1 MGTDLRYRIS
11 FHIRLFLT
19 LLLLFG
25 LFLLSFLLFQF
36 RRERLYKAERV
47 NTELQI
53 INTRL
58 SHYLADHTAMDSIV
72 MENRR
77 SVTENL
83 RVTVLDKTGTVLYD
97 TDKSLPLDSFAN
109 HANRPEIIRAMKN
122 GSGYTIRRL
131 SETTNK
137 EYFYAATLTGDYVV
151 RSAIPYSVSL
161 KEVLKTDK
169 LFLPV
174 MIGISIIISCL
185 ALIFTRRLGNNIK
198 RLKKFARLA
207 DNGEP
212 LHDIGP
218 FPKDELGD
226 ISNHII
232 QLYSRLKQTKEAL
245 ESEHK
250 VVEQQKQEQTRIKKQ
265 LTQNINHELKTP
277 VSIIQGYLETL
288 MNNPALPPSKKQAF
302 IESCYKQSDRLAQLL
317 NDISTITRM
326 DEASDII
333 EKTELNLSDII
344 KDVFLDLDTHLQEK
358 NIKTVLDF
366 PDKIIVQGNHGLLQ
380 SIFRN
385 LTDNAITYSGCDTIT
400 VRLRESGPDHYAF
413 IYADN
418 GIGIDRE
425 HLSRIFERFYRVD
438 KGRSRRM
445 GGTGLG
451 LSIVKNALLLHG
463 GSIHARKREEGGVE
477 FIFTIKKT

>member
-1 MGTDLRYRIS
+1 MGTDLKYRIS
-11 FHIRLFLT
+11 FHIRLFLI
-19 LLLLFG
+19 LILLFG
-25 LFLLSFLLFQF
+25 LFLFCFLIFQF

-58 SHYLADHTAMDSIV
+58 SHYLVNFYAIDSIV
-72 MENRR
+72 KENRQ
-77 SVTENL
+77 SVMENL
-83 RVTVLDKTGTVLYD
+83 RVTIMDTAGSVLYD
-97 TDKSLPLDSFAN
+97 TDTTHPLDSFAN
-109 HANRPEIIRAMKN
+109 HADRPEIMRAMKY

-137 EYFYAATLTGDYVV
+137 EYFYAANLAGKYVV

-161 KEVLKTDK
+161 QEVLKTDK

-174 MIGISIIISCL
+174 MIGISIIVSGL
-185 ALIFTRRLGNNIK
+185 ALLFTRRLGHNIK
-198 RLKKFARLA
+198 RLRKFARLA

-232 QLYSRLKQTKEAL
+232 QLYSQLKQTKEAL
-245 ESEHK
+245 ENEHK
-250 VVEQQKQEQTRIKKQ
+250 VVEQQKQEQTRLKKQ

-288 MNNPALPPSKKQAF
+288 LNNPSLPPSKKQAF

-326 DEASDII
+326 DEASEII
-333 EKTELNLSDII
+333 EKTELNVSDII
-344 KDVFLDLDTHLQEK
+344 RDVFSDLDAYLQEK
-358 NIKTVLDF
+358 NIKPVIDI
-366 PDKIIVQGNHGLLQ
+366 PQEIIVKANHGLLQ
-380 SIFRN
+380 SVFRN
-385 LTDNAITYSGCDTIT
+385 LTDNAITYSGCDTIF
-400 VRLRESGPDHYAF
+400 VKLIESGQDHFTF

-418 GIGIDRE
+418 GIGIDE
-425 HLSRIFERFYRVD
+425 AHLPRIFERFYRVD

-451 LSIVKNALLLHG
+451 LSIVKNAILLHG
-463 GSIHARKREEGGVE
+463 GSIRAGKREAGGVE
-477 FIFTIKKT
+477 FIFSIKKQ

>member
-1 MGTDLRYRIS
+1 MGTDLKYKIS

-25 LFLLSFLLFQF
+25 LFLFSFLIFQF

-58 SHYLADHTAMDSIV
+58 SHYLINPAAMDSVVRQNRQSV
-72 MENRR
+72 M
-77 SVTENL
+77 ENL
-83 RVTVLDKTGTVLYD
+83 RVTVMDTAGTVLYD
-97 TDKSLPLDSFAN
+97 TDQTLPLDSFAN
-109 HANRPEIIRAMKN
+109 HADRPEIIRAMKS

-137 EYFYAATLTGDYVV
+137 EYFYAAAYTGNYVV

-174 MIGISIIISCL
+174 MIGLSVIISAL
-185 ALIFTRRLGNNIK
+185 ALLFTRSLGNNIK
-198 RLKKFARLA
+198 RLRKFAKLA

-212 LHDIGP
+212 LDDIGP

-232 QLYSRLKQTKEAL
+232 QLYSQLKQTKEAL
-245 ESEHK
+245 ESEHRM
-250 VVEQQKQEQTRIKKQ
+250 VEQQKLEQTRIKKQ

-288 MNNPALPPSKKQAF
+288 MNNPSLPPSKKQAF

-326 DEASDII
+326 DEASEII
-333 EKTELNLSDII
+333 EKTELNVSDII
-344 KDVFLDLDTHLQEK
+344 RDVFSDLDAHLQEK
-358 NIKTVLDF
+358 KIKPVLDI
-366 PDKIIVQGNHGLLQ
+366 PEQIIVKGNHGLLQ
-380 SIFRN
+380 SVFRN
-385 LTDNAITYSGCDTIT
+385 LTDNAITYSGCDTIY
-400 VRLRESGPDHYAF
+400 VKLMESGPDHYTF

-418 GIGIDRE
+418 GIGIDQD
-425 HLSRIFERFYRVD
+425 HLPRIFERFYRVD

-451 LSIVKNALLLHG
+451 LSIVKNAILLHG
-463 GSIHARKREEGGVE
+463 GTICAGKREGGGVE
-477 FIFTIKKT
+477 FIFSVKTQ

>member
-58 SHYLADHTAMDSIV
+58 SHSLADHTAMDSIV

-83 RVTVLDKTGTVLYD
+83 RVTVLDTTGTVLYD
-97 TDKSLPLDSFAN
+97 TDKSIPLDSFAN
-109 HANRPEIIRAMKN
+109 HADRPEIIRAMKN

-245 ESEHK
+245 ESEHR

-344 KDVFLDLDTHLQEK
+344 RDVFSDLDTHLREK
-358 NIKTVLDF
+358 NIKTVLDI
-366 PDKIIVQGNHGLLQ
+366 PKEITVQGNQGLLQ
-380 SIFRN
+380 SVFRN
-385 LTDNAITYSGCDTIT
+385 LTDNAITYSGCNTIT
-400 VRLRESGPDHYAF
+400 VSLSESGRDYYTF
-413 IYADN
+413 KYADN
-418 GIGIDRE
+418 GIGIELE
-425 HLSRIFERFYRVD
+425 HLPRIFERFYRVD

-451 LSIVKNALLLHG
+451 LSIVKNAILLHG
-463 GSIHARKREEGGVE
+463 GSIHAGQREGGGVV
-477 FIFTIKKT
+477 FIFSIKKQ